1 MNNNF
6 NIIQLEH
13 FDIDNL
19 KNILTLENP
28 IYQGNT
34 NYFSKLVF
42 KENKKNVYFQLPKT
56 KSKQGLVI
64 NGTKKYIEFI
74 YTKNDKYIFSFIEN
88 LEGFL
93 IDEILKN
100 KDMWFYNSDSISY
113 DDIENIIMP
122 ITKSYK
128 NGNNVLLKTYFN
140 LNKLIIYNEN
150 KEVIEYDKFNAND
163 YIIPLINVNGIKFS
177 NKNFIIDIN
186 LLQLLV
192 ISDEEDLTNSLL
204 INISNKN
211 NLKYNSNQK
220 DLEKKEIQQHLKE
233 EEYLKE
239 EVLKEHDL
247 KEEVLKEHDLKEEVL
262 KEHDL
267 KEEVLKEHDLKENNL
282 KEHDLKENNLKEHDL
297 KENNL
302 KKHDLKEDDLKED
315 DLKEDDLKEDDL
327 KEKDLKED
335 DLKEKD
341 LKEDDLKEKDLKEDD
356 LKEKDLKE
364 DDLKEEDFND
374 IIDITNNM
382 TMNDKDNNFINIKTR
397 EHIYLDMYND
407 AIKKAISLKKTAIE
421 SFLKAKKIKN
431 DYDLGNLIKVNGNYS
446 LSDFEDL
453 EEL

>member
-1 MNNNF
+1 MNNI

-28 IYQGNT
+28 LYQGNT

-88 LEGFL
+88 LESFL
-93 IDEILKN
+93 IEEILKN
-100 KDMWFYNSDSISY
+100 KDMWFYNSESITY

-150 KEVIEYDKFNAND
+150 KEIIENDKFNAND

-204 INISNKN
+204 INISDKN
-211 NLKYNSNQK
+211 NSKNEINH
-220 DLEKKEIQQHLKE
+220 DLDKEIKNDLDKDINNDLDKE
-233 EEYLKE
+233 INNDLDKEIKNDLDKEIKNDLDKQVKNDLDKDITNYLDKEINNDLNKEINNDLDEEINNDLDEEINNVLDEEINNVLDKE
-239 EVLKEHDL
+239 I
-247 KEEVLKEHDLKEEVL
+247 
-262 KEHDL
+262 
-267 KEEVLKEHDLKENNL
+267 NN
-282 KEHDLKENNLKEHDL
+282 EST
-297 KENNL
+297 
-302 KKHDLKEDDLKED
+302 
-315 DLKEDDLKEDDL
+315 
-327 KEKDLKED
+327 
-335 DLKEKD
+335 
-341 LKEDDLKEKDLKEDD
+341 
-356 LKEKDLKE
+356 
-364 DDLKEEDFND
+364 D
-374 IIDITNNM
+374 IIDITNNIINSE
-382 TMNDKDNNFINIKTR
+382 NDNSFINIKSR
-397 EHIYLDMYND
+397 ENIYLQMYEH
-407 AIKKAISLKKTAIE
+407 AIKKALLLKKNAIE
-421 SFLKAKKIKN
+421 TFLKAKKIKN
-431 DYDLGNLIKVNGNYS
+431 EYDLDDLIINNNIDDLNS
-446 LSDFEDL
+446 FENFK
-453 EEL
+453 

>member
-1 MNNNF
+1 MNNI

-28 IYQGNT
+28 LYQGNT

-88 LEGFL
+88 LESFL
-93 IDEILKN
+93 IEEILKN
-100 KDMWFYNSDSISY
+100 KDMWFYNSESITY

-140 LNKLIIYNEN
+140 LNKLVIYNEN
-150 KEVIEYDKFNAND
+150 KEIIENDKFNAND

-204 INISNKN
+204 INISDKN
-211 NLKYNSNQK
+211 NSKNEINHDLDK
-220 DLEKKEIQQHLKE
+220 DINNDLDKEIKNDLDKEIKNDLDKDINNDLDKEIKNDLDKEKKNDLDKQVKNDLDKEINNDLDKE
-233 EEYLKE
+233 ITNYLDKEITNYLDKEITNDLDQEINNDLDEEINNDLDKE
-239 EVLKEHDL
+239 INNDLDKEI
-247 KEEVLKEHDLKEEVL
+247 
-262 KEHDL
+262 
-267 KEEVLKEHDLKENNL
+267 NN
-282 KEHDLKENNLKEHDL
+282 ECS
-297 KENNL
+297 
-302 KKHDLKEDDLKED
+302 
-315 DLKEDDLKEDDL
+315 
-327 KEKDLKED
+327 
-335 DLKEKD
+335 
-341 LKEDDLKEKDLKEDD
+341 
-356 LKEKDLKE
+356 
-364 DDLKEEDFND
+364 D
-374 IIDITNNM
+374 IIDITNNIINSE
-382 TMNDKDNNFINIKTR
+382 NDNSFINIKSR
-397 EHIYLDMYND
+397 ENIYLQMYEH
-407 AIKKAISLKKTAIE
+407 AIKKALLLKKNAIE
-421 SFLKAKKIKN
+421 TFLKAKKIKN
-431 DYDLGNLIKVNGNYS
+431 EYDLDDLIINNNIDDLNS
-446 LSDFEDL
+446 FENFK
-453 EEL
+453 

>member
-1 MNNNF
+1 MNNI

-28 IYQGNT
+28 LYQGNT

-88 LEGFL
+88 LESFL
-93 IDEILKN
+93 IEEILKN
-100 KDMWFYNSDSISY
+100 KDMWFYNSESITY

-140 LNKLIIYNEN
+140 LNKLVIYNEN
-150 KEVIEYDKFNAND
+150 KEIIENDKFNAND

-204 INISNKN
+204 INISDKN
-211 NLKYNSNQK
+211 NSKNEINN
-220 DLEKKEIQQHLKE
+220 DLDKEIKNDLDKDINNDLDKE
-233 EEYLKE
+233 IKNDLDKEIKNDLDKQVKNDLDKEITNDLDEEINNDLDEEINNDLDEEINNDLDEEINNDLDKE
-239 EVLKEHDL
+239 INNDLDKEI
-247 KEEVLKEHDLKEEVL
+247 
-262 KEHDL
+262 
-267 KEEVLKEHDLKENNL
+267 NN
-282 KEHDLKENNLKEHDL
+282 ECS
-297 KENNL
+297 
-302 KKHDLKEDDLKED
+302 
-315 DLKEDDLKEDDL
+315 
-327 KEKDLKED
+327 
-335 DLKEKD
+335 
-341 LKEDDLKEKDLKEDD
+341 
-356 LKEKDLKE
+356 
-364 DDLKEEDFND
+364 D
-374 IIDITNNM
+374 IIDITNNIINSE
-382 TMNDKDNNFINIKTR
+382 NDNSFINIKSR
-397 EHIYLDMYND
+397 ENIYLQMYEH
-407 AIKKAISLKKTAIE
+407 AIKKALLLKKNAIE
-421 SFLKAKKIKN
+421 TFLKAKKIKN
-431 DYDLGNLIKVNGNYS
+431 EYDLDDLIINNNIDDLNS
-446 LSDFEDL
+446 FENFK
-453 EEL
+453 

>member
-1 MNNNF
+1 MNNI

-28 IYQGNT
+28 LYQGNT

-88 LEGFL
+88 LESFL
-93 IDEILKN
+93 IEEILKN
-100 KDMWFYNSDSISY
+100 KDMWFYNSESITY

-150 KEVIEYDKFNAND
+150 KEIIENDKFNAND

-204 INISNKN
+204 INISDKN
-211 NLKYNSNQK
+211 NSKNEINH
-220 DLEKKEIQQHLKE
+220 DLDKEIKNDLDKDINNDLDKE
-233 EEYLKE
+233 INNDLDKEIKNDLDKEIKNDLDKEIKNDLDKQVKNDLDKDITNYLDKEINNDLNKEINNDLDEEINNDLDEEINNVLDEEINNVLDKE
-239 EVLKEHDL
+239 I
-247 KEEVLKEHDLKEEVL
+247 
-262 KEHDL
+262 
-267 KEEVLKEHDLKENNL
+267 NN
-282 KEHDLKENNLKEHDL
+282 EST
-297 KENNL
+297 
-302 KKHDLKEDDLKED
+302 
-315 DLKEDDLKEDDL
+315 
-327 KEKDLKED
+327 
-335 DLKEKD
+335 
-341 LKEDDLKEKDLKEDD
+341 
-356 LKEKDLKE
+356 
-364 DDLKEEDFND
+364 D
-374 IIDITNNM
+374 IIDITNNIINSE
-382 TMNDKDNNFINIKTR
+382 NDNSFINIKSR
-397 EHIYLDMYND
+397 ENIYLQMYEH
-407 AIKKAISLKKTAIE
+407 AIKKALLLKKNAIE
-421 SFLKAKKIKN
+421 TFLKAKKIKN
-431 DYDLGNLIKVNGNYS
+431 EYDLDDLIINNNIDDLNS
-446 LSDFEDL
+446 FENFK
-453 EEL
+453 

>member
-34 NYFSKLVF
+34 NYFSNLVF

-93 IDEILKN
+93 IEEILKN
-100 KDMWFYNSDSISY
+100 KDMWFYNSESITY

-150 KEVIEYDKFNAND
+150 KEVIEYDKFNVND

-192 ISDEEDLTNSLL
+192 ISDEEDLTKSLL

-211 NLKYNSNQK
+211 DLKSNSNQK
-220 DLEKKEIQQHLKE
+220 DLEKKEIQEPLKE
-233 EEYLKE
+233 K
-239 EVLKEHDL
+239 DL
-247 KEEVLKEHDLKEEVL
+247 KEEDLKEE
-262 KEHDL
+262 DL
-267 KEEVLKEHDLKENNL
+267 KEQDLEEEDFKKEDFKKEDLKED
-282 KEHDLKENNLKEHDL
+282 DLKEDDL
-297 KENNL
+297 KEDDF
-302 KKHDLKEDDLKED
+302 KKDDFKKDDLKEDDLKED

-327 KEKDLKED
+327 KEDDLKED
-335 DLKEKD
+335 DLKED
-341 LKEDDLKEKDLKEDD
+341 
-356 LKEKDLKE
+356 DLKE
-364 DDLKEEDFND
+364 DDLKEENSND

-382 TMNDKDNNFINIKTR
+382 TMNDKDSNFINIKTR

-421 SFLKAKKIKN
+421 SFFKAKKIKN
-431 DYDLGNLIKVNGNYS
+431 DYDLGNLIKINGNYS

-453 EEL
+453 EEYNIEEYQK